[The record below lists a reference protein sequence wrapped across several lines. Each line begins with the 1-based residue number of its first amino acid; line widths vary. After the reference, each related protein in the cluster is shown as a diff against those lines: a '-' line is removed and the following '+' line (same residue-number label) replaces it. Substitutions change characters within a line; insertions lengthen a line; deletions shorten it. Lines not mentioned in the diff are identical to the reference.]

1 MNPMKKIIIL
11 SITLLFFSI
20 SCSTEKH
27 KDEHT
32 QSEEVQASHDTPDLV
47 QLDNGNKWIANI
59 ETTEGIENMAQMI
72 EDAQSDPASS
82 TASLKEDLLLTFTD
96 ILNQCTMKGESHEQ
110 LHNYLLPLK
119 AQIDNLDEGNQKEEL
134 EKIKL
139 YLSTYAKY
147 FE

>member
-1 MNPMKKIIIL
+1 M
-11 SITLLFFSI
+11 
-20 SCSTEKH
+20 EKH

-32 QSEEVQASHDTPDLV
+32 QSEKTSANHGTPDLV
-47 QLDNGNKWIANI
+47 QLDNGNKWIANM
-59 ETTEGIENMAQMI
+59 ETTEGIENMRKMI
-72 EDAQSDPASS
+72 EAEQAAPVSS
-82 TASLKEDLLLTFTD
+82 VAALKENLLLQFTD
-96 ILNQCTMKGESHEQ
+96 ILNQCTMKGKSHEQ
-110 LHNYLLPLK
+110 LHNYLLPLR